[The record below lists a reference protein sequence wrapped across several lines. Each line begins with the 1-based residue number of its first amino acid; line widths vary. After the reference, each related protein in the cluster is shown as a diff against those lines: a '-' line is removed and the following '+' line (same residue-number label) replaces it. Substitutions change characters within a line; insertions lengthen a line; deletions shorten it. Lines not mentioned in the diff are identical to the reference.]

1 MNDWWKAEVQRLFKQ
16 VATENFE
23 AGQADVRRKLM
34 AKIDAVYPNET
45 FSREEIVRYLEE
57 TGGELHEEDFKA

>member
-1 MNDWWKAEVQRLFKQ
+1 MNDWWKAEAQRLFKQ

-57 TGGELHEEDFKA
+57 V